1 MHVHCSKRFHGISKN
16 FEVLNLIPKPEVHH
30 ANDVTIKYLIDIMP
44 EKLHHYL
51 KLPGNFVRNYSTRLI
66 RRDGSERDM
75 DWLMLVEQDN
85 ETLFEKILINVE
97 FQSSYV
103 DKDKIKTIADY
114 RDYSKTYYGLP
125 VLTVI
130 VIMDGFE
137 LSELEYSRVPSDIL
151 KPAYI
156 RMERDEQIE
165 RLNNIEGKILNHNN
179 LSDDEALDVVFL
191 PMFAPKDKAEFVTE
205 KIARLFVKEK
215 LLTGM
220 FRSDIATALSIMVK
234 KYFGVSA
241 KAKELL
247 EMMKPEVV
255 NSRLRDVVE
264 FEVDYIKRSLEQEL
278 SEKDEVIS
286 EKDEVISEKDV
297 LISEKDNEISMLKA
311 KLEENGIK

>member
-1 MHVHCSKRFHGISKN
+1 M
-16 FEVLNLIPKPEVHH
+16 LNLILKRKVHH
-30 ANDVTIKYLIDIMP
+30 ANDVTVKYLIDIMS
-44 EKLHHYL
+44 EKLHKYL
-51 KLPGNFVRNYSTRLI
+51 KLPGKFVRNYSTRLI

-75 DWLMLVEQDN
+75 DWLMLVEPDN
-85 ETLFEKILINVE
+85 EILFEKILINVE

-103 DKDKIKTIADY
+103 DKEKIKTIADY

-137 LSELEYSRVPSDIL
+137 LSELEYSRVSSDIL
-151 KPAYI
+151 KPTYI

-179 LSDDEALDVVFL
+179 LSDDEALDIVFL
-191 PMFAPKDKAEFVTE
+191 PMFSPKDKAEFVTE
-205 KIARLFVKEK
+205 KIARLFVEDKS
-215 LLTGM
+215 LTGM
-220 FRSDIATALSIMVK
+220 FRSDIATALSIMVM

-264 FEVDYIKRSLEQEL
+264 FEVDYIKRSLEHEL

-286 EKDEVISEKDV
+286 EKNDVISQKEKVISQKDEVISQ
-297 LISEKDNEISMLKA
+297 KDNEISMLKA
-311 KLEENGIK
+311 KLEENGIEY